1 MKYIV
6 DFIEY
11 IVNLGPTVMIPIIF
25 LIFGLCVKVPFTKAL
40 RGGLMVGI
48 GFIGL
53 NATVTI
59 LTEVMNPAVQQI
71 IKVMHINLS
80 VIDVG
85 WPSASAIAY
94 GSVVGVTMIP
104 LGIAINVIMLLTKTT
119 STIDVDIWDFWH
131 FAFTGSLVYAL
142 TNDMLLSLFLAS
154 VNMII
159 IMVIADRT
167 APLSEKYLGLPGI
180 SIPHGYAD
188 HLFHLL

>member
-1 MKYIV
+1 MKYVV
-6 DFIEY
+6 DFIQY
-11 IVNLGPTVMIPIIF
+11 IVKLGPTVMIPIIF
-25 LIFGLCVKVPFTKAL
+25 LIFGLCLKVPFAKAL

-59 LTEVMNPAVQQI
+59 LTDVMNPAVREI

-94 GSVVGVTMIP
+94 GSIVGVTMIP
-104 LGIAINVIMLLTKTT
+104 LGIIINMIMLFTKTT
-119 STIDVDIWDFWH
+119 STIDIDIWDFWH

-142 TNDMLLSLFLAS
+142 TDDILLSLFLAS
-154 VNMII
+154 VNMV
-159 IMVIADRT
+159 VI
-167 APLSEKYLGLPGI
+167 LSLI
-180 SIPHGYAD
+180 HI
-188 HLFHLL
+188 